1 MVARVRRDGEAR
13 NARLVRTP
21 VVPRDVAYSDTRA
34 ARHSRRI
41 RASQVESAFLSCAA
55 ISRSRFRS
63 DPMLTTW
70 PMRDT
75 GRRPRHTP
83 PSMRFW
89 RWLLVVQL
97 PGFQSAGLNWITT
110 KGRICLTCATPIHPR
125 KRADALFCS
134 PRCYQRALR
143 VVAKRREFES
153 LRELVRD
160 DMREIREGWRWAEKS
175 NPSGY
180 HGTPVGHQLTEEM
193 LRIEALFDRRER
205 SNCEHCGRRTTMRKS
220 RKYCSTRCRVAAHR
234 DAARVRA

>member
-1 MVARVRRDGEAR
+1 MFEFS
-13 NARLVRTP
+13 RLEI
-21 VVPRDVAYSDTRA
+21 A
-34 ARHSRRI
+34 
-41 RASQVESAFLSCAA
+41 ASQYGPLRK
-55 ISRSRFRS
+55 SRYTRRQTMGALARCWRCEKPFRPFDDERVCSSECSRELR
-63 DPMLTTW
+63 LAH
-70 PMRDT
+70 
-75 GRRPRHTP
+75 RR
-83 PSMRFW
+83 
-89 RWLLVVQL
+89 
-97 PGFQSAGLNWITT
+97 

-205 SNCEHCGRRTTMRKS
+205 SNCEHCGRRTTMRKGQ
-220 RKYCSTRCRVAAHR
+220 KYCSTRCRVAAHR